1 MNNFKIGDY
10 VYLENIERT
19 TKLTQ
24 DTTVSIANDTPAY
37 AIRLATDEEI
47 GEYQSKEGAEQ

>member
-10 VYLENIERT
+10 VYLENIKRT

-24 DTTVSIANDTPAY
+24 FTVSIANDTPAC

-47 GEYQSKEGAEQ
+47 GEYQSKEGAE

>member
-47 GEYQSKEGAEQ
+47 GEYQSKEGAE